1 MKKETLKRI
10 IKQIKK
16 YELTESFSDIE
27 KFKDWI
33 SKLNST
39 QINNFLSLNIDLEEI
54 KHLKRLLINTD
65 LLNCEDYKQRVS
77 AISTLKNGEGCW
89 HLFDA
94 LCKPNFL
101 KSKNF
106 YKDIE
111 MLSKADTA
119 RYGLWVLGEDA
130 FINSPYHDEDLRLIV
145 ETHDTKEEPLDFVV
159 SDALATVA
167 GNIDSI
173 KSPYHQKDMELISK
187 VGSDCLQMSHT
198 YPEDSLN
205 NLAVNKVSLADKYH
219 LENMQILATNPIAS
233 EFLYVVMTDSNFVNG
248 ENYRKE
254 VEVLV
259 NAKSKLTAR
268 ALYYYIVNPEY
279 KFSDDTSFYD
289 DYDFFENDTFIY
301 RRNSIA
307 GNNDPDYLNNLAK
320 INQIDDKFVMHFVSL
335 LMNPN
340 FVNSPYKKFDLELLQ
355 SISDKSIF
363 MNLYRLM
370 TDEDSLTSMHHK
382 RDAVIISKIKDEK
395 VRKQLLRKATN
406 EYSVKSNNHEYD
418 MEYISKLNL
427 DSISEKIYD
436 EMYYYLF
443 DKKGIADTGHIEKL
457 EKLLQGELV
466 ERSDSLSSYLDSIE
480 EEIERGSSDTTQII
494 ESVPSDD
501 CKKKSKILGLLK
513 KYIGKRR

>member
-10 IKQIKK
+10 INQIKK

-39 QINNFLSLNIDLEEI
+39 QINNFLSLDIDLEEI
-54 KHLKRLLINTD
+54 KNLKRLLINTD
-65 LLNCEDYKQRVS
+65 LLNCEDYNQRVS
-77 AISTLKNGEGCW
+77 AISKLKNGEGCW

-173 KSPYHQKDMELISK
+173 KSPYHERDMELISK
-187 VGSDCLQMSHT
+187 AGSDCLQMGGS
-198 YPEDSLN
+198 YPESSPN
-205 NLAVNKVSLADKYH
+205 KLAVNKVSLLDKYH

-233 EFLYVVMTDSNFVNG
+233 EFLYVVMTDPKFVKG

-254 VEVLV
+254 VEVLL

-268 ALYYYIVNPEY
+268 ALYYYIVNPER
-279 KFSDDTSFYD
+279 KFSYD
-289 DYDFFENDTFIY
+289 IDYYEDYEYDSNDAHISD
-301 RRNSIA
+301 RNSVA
-307 GNNDPDYLNNLAK
+307 GYNDPDYVANLERISK
-320 INQIDDKFVMHFVSL
+320 IDDKFVMHFVSL

-355 SISDKSIF
+355 SISSKPIF
-363 MNLYRLM
+363 MDLYRLM

-382 RDAVIISKIKDEK
+382 RDAVIISKMKDEK
-395 VRKQLLRKATN
+395 VRKLLLRKATN